1 MFMISR
7 FLFGLGNL
15 REWIWVKNSGNYM
28 LQAIRNLYYVGWK
41 LSNKDQ
47 NNWKFKNLGKF
58 GVFKS
63 RKMLNYMT
71 GMQNWKLVGKEKK
84 KKIRRWSLLQRPNM
98 EAGGST
104 TLCMAARS
112 PALSV
117 TRLSATAGPLTAKGI
132 KLESRQNCSHGE
144 NCSGWLAAAT
154 ARAWRGGCCCRR

>member
-84 KKIRRWSLLQRPNM
+84 KKRLDAEACFSARTWKQEGQQPSAWQQGRRPCRWRASQQRPAHWQPKAASLSRGKTAAM
-98 EAGGST
+98 EKIV
-104 TLCMAARS
+104 AAD
-112 PALSV
+112 
-117 TRLSATAGPLTAKGI
+117 
-132 KLESRQNCSHGE
+132 
-144 NCSGWLAAAT
+144 
-154 ARAWRGGCCCRR
+154 